1 MCGPQYEQEYKT
13 DYKTQVRLAIYYSY
27 QKNKK
32 DGETEKEYFKR
43 VNKENKNV

>member
-1 MCGPQYEQEYKT
+1 MCSPPYDGKTPNIKSAYKINISL
-13 DYKTQVRLAIYYSY
+13 DRYYSY

-43 VNKENKNV
+43 VGGK